1 MGRRRYCKIRK
12 KYVRRLIIFF
22 KYKQAVYNIEFPEH
36 LAEEG
41 SPLQMPHIIKI
52 EGNLIVKALTNQN
65 KWNTFVDV
73 GASEGLWTINMA
85 KYFDHVIAIEPYP
98 MAYDLL
104 KKNTASLSNV
114 TILTHALAQRNIN
127 KYKMIE
133 GPSFNIGMTKRL
145 NDFALLDKQ
154 MLEEF
159 KCKTFIAEA
168 KTLDSL
174 ELKNV
179 DMIKIDAEGEEKNVL
194 KGAKDTIKKF
204 SPQII
209 VDN

>member
-1 MGRRRYCKIRK
+1 M
-12 KYVRRLIIFF
+12 FF
-22 KYKQAVYNIEFPEH
+22 NYNQSVYNIELPEH
-36 LAEEG
+36 LAEQG
-41 SPLQMPHIIKI
+41 SPLQIPHIIKI
-52 EGNLIVKALTNQN
+52 EGNLIAKALNENT

-85 KYFDHVIAIEPYP
+85 KYFEHVIAIEPYP
-98 MAYDLL
+98 LAYEIL
-104 KKNTASLSNV
+104 KKNTKSLSNV
-114 TILTHALAQRNIN
+114 KILHHALAQKAFK
-127 KYKMIE
+127 KYKMIT

-145 NDFALLDKQ
+145 NDFALLDRQ
-154 MLEEF
+154 MIEQLGSKIF
-159 KCKTFIAEA
+159 YCKAE
-168 KTLDSL
+168 TLDSL

-194 KGAKDTIKKF
+194 KGAKKTIEKF

>member
-1 MGRRRYCKIRK
+1 M
-12 KYVRRLIIFF
+12 FF
-22 KYKQAVYNIEFPEH
+22 NYNVNSYNIEFPRH
-36 LAEEG
+36 LAPKG
-41 SPLQMPHIIKI
+41 SPLQIPHIIKI
-52 EGNLIVKALTNQN
+52 EGNLIAKALNENT

-98 MAYDLL
+98 KAYELL
-104 KKNTASLSNV
+104 KANTSSLSNV
-114 TILTHALAQRNIN
+114 TLYNMALSERIYK

-133 GPSFNIGMTKRL
+133 GPSYNIGMTKRL
-145 NDFALLDKQ
+145 NELASLDKE
-154 MLEEF
+154 MLENGSKIF
-159 KCKTFIAEA
+159 YTTAV
-168 KTLDSL
+168 TLDSMKL
-174 ELKNV
+174 NNC

-209 VDN
+209 VDG

>member
-1 MGRRRYCKIRK
+1 M
-12 KYVRRLIIFF
+12 FF
-22 KYKQAVYNIEFPEH
+22 NYKQSVYNIEWPEH

-41 SPLQMPHIIKI
+41 SPLRIPHIIKI
-52 EGNLIVKALTNQN
+52 EGNLIAKALSENT
-65 KWNTFVDV
+65 KWDTFVDV

-98 MAYDLL
+98 KAYEFL
-104 KKNTASLSNV
+104 KKNTFSLSNV
-114 TILTHALAQRNIN
+114 TILNHALAQRNIS

-145 NDFALLDKQ
+145 NDFALLDKE
-154 MLEEF
+154 MLENGSKIF
-159 KCKTFIAEA
+159 YTTAV
-168 KTLDSL
+168 TLDSMKL
-174 ELKNV
+174 NNC

-209 VDN
+209 VDG